1 MEEKILGSQEIN
13 AAPAPA
19 TGTAPAP
26 AEAPKIGGIQTTPM
40 PTAGVDMNFY
50 ANSNPANRIFA
61 GQSTGAEAADPWNKA
76 SDTISQIS
84 NNSLNDIQ
92 KNHIDTIGTERGG
105 QQSTNVA
112 GIGDTYMTGRYSS
125 PAVANLVSAFRTTA
139 AQNALSSELENEK
152 QRLTKE
158 AQKAYKERQKR
169 DRARAEAA
177 ARQAAAAQQ
186 AAAQQEMARKMGG
199 MGNVQGEAT
208 TAAGQGVQAG
218 SDLKNDM
225 ANGFVRFNAQ
235 TGKYENTGKGG
246 HDYAAKY
253 NGLLLSP
260 TEYVMN
266 NLFTHNKDKTLNDA
280 NNNAYAARFKNNP
293 IGTAAGMA
301 ADIYTAPLRAAGSTI
316 GRLFSGKG
324 W

>member
-13 AAPAPA
+13 ATPAPA
-19 TGTAPAP
+19 TGTTPAP
-26 AEAPKIGGIQTTPM
+26 AETPNIGGIQTTPM

-112 GIGDTYMTGRYSS
+112 GMGDTYMTSRYSS

-169 DRARAEAA
+169 DKARAEAA
-177 ARQAAAAQQ
+177 AQQ
-186 AAAQQEMARKMGG
+186 AQQEAIARKMGG
-199 MGNVQGEAT
+199 MGTVNGEAT
-208 TAAGQGVQAG
+208 TVAGQGVQTNTN
-218 SDLKNDM
+218 LKNDI
-225 ANGFVRFNAQ
+225 ANGFVQFNSK

-246 HDYAAKY
+246 QDYAAKY
-253 NGLLLSP
+253 NNLLLSP
-260 TEYVMN
+260 TDYVMN
-266 NLFTHNKDKTLNDA
+266 NLFTHNKDRTLNDA
-280 NNNAYAARFKNNP
+280 NNNAYNERFKKDP
-293 IGTAAGMA
+293 LGTAVQFG
-301 ADIYTAPLRAAGSTI
+301 ADIYTAPLRAAGTTI

-324 W
+324 F

>member
-13 AAPAPA
+13 ATPAPA

-26 AEAPKIGGIQTTPM
+26 ADAPKIGGIQTTPM

-199 MGNVQGEAT
+199 MGNVQGEGT
-208 TAAGQGVQAG
+208 TAAGQVMRGLNVDGSG
-218 SDLKNDM
+218 SDVATLLYK
-225 ANGFVRFNAQ
+225 GWVRLNPQ
-235 TGKYENTGKGG
+235 TGKYENVAPFKPSDGKDYANILNQRLGIG
-246 HDYAAKY
+246 ADVPNRPKGTAFINDYAA
-253 NGLLLSP
+253 
-260 TEYVMN
+260 
-266 NLFTHNKDKTLNDA
+266 A
-280 NNNAYAARFKNNP
+280 N
-293 IGTAAGMA
+293 T
-301 ADIYTAPLRAAGSTI
+301 T
-316 GRLFSGKG
+316 GKKLG
-324 W
+324 DWVKMP

>member
-13 AAPAPA
+13 ATPAPA
-19 TGTAPAP
+19 NGATPAP
-26 AEAPKIGGIQTTPM
+26 AETPKIGGIQTTPM

-169 DRARAEAA
+169 DKARAEAA

-199 MGNVQGEAT
+199 MGNVQGEGT
-208 TAAGQGVQAG
+208 TAAGQGVQTNTN
-218 SDLKNDM
+218 LKNDI
-225 ANGFVRFNAQ
+225 ANGFVQFNSK

-246 HDYAAKY
+246 QDYAAKY
-253 NGLLLSP
+253 NNLLLSP
-260 TEYVMN
+260 TDYVIN
-266 NLFTHNKDKTLNDA
+266 NLFTHNKDRTLNDA
-280 NNNAYAARFKNNP
+280 NNNAYNERFKKDP
-293 IGTAAGMA
+293 LGTAVQFG
-301 ADIYTAPLRAAGSTI
+301 ADIYTAPLRAAGTTI

-324 W
+324 F

>member
-13 AAPAPA
+13 ATPAPA
-19 TGTAPAP
+19 NGATPAS
-26 AEAPKIGGIQTTPM
+26 AETPKIGGIQTTPM

-112 GIGDTYMTGRYSS
+112 GMGDTYMTSRYSS

-169 DRARAEAA
+169 DRARAE
-177 ARQAAAAQQ
+177 AAAAQQ

-293 IGTAAGMA
+293 IGTAAGIA

>member
-13 AAPAPA
+13 TTPAPA
-19 TGTAPAP
+19 NGATPAP
-26 AEAPKIGGIQTTPM
+26 AETPKIGGIQTTPM

-199 MGNVQGEAT
+199 MGNVQGEKT
-208 TAAGQGVQAG
+208 TAAGQRVRYANDDEASVALKYKEKMDNLSRSNKPEENVIPQLEEFRNGPITNAIPKAG
-218 SDLKNDM
+218 GS
-225 ANGFVRFNAQ
+225 
-235 TGKYENTGKGG
+235 YEDPIPWLSWIWGG
-246 HDYAAKY
+246 
-253 NGLLLSP
+253 
-260 TEYVMN
+260 
-266 NLFTHNKDKTLNDA
+266 NK
-280 NNNAYAARFKNNP
+280 
-293 IGTAAGMA
+293 
-301 ADIYTAPLRAAGSTI
+301 
-316 GRLFSGKG
+316 
-324 W
+324 

>member
-13 AAPAPA
+13 ATPAPA

-26 AEAPKIGGIQTTPM
+26 ADAPKIGGIQTTPM

-50 ANSNPANRIFA
+50 ANSNPTNRIFA

-92 KNHIDTIGTERGG
+92 RNHIDTIGTERGG

-169 DRARAEAA
+169 DKARAEAA
-177 ARQAAAAQQ
+177 ARPAAAAQQ
-186 AAAQQEMARKMGG
+186 AQQEAIARKMGG
-199 MGNVQGEAT
+199 MGTVNGEKAIP
-208 TAAGQGVQAG
+208 AGQSVRYENIDGNP
-218 SDLKNDM
+218 NDV
-225 ANGFVRFNAQ
+225 ASLLSKGWVRLNTQ
-235 TGKYENTGKGG
+235 TGKYENVAPFQPGK
-246 HDYAAKY
+246 DYA
-253 NGLLLSP
+253 SI
-260 TEYVMN
+260 
-266 NLFTHNKDKTLNDA
+266 LNQRLGIGA
-280 NNNAYAARFKNNP
+280 NVKNRPAGVAFINDYANARGKASNDRE
-293 IGTAAGMA
+293 AAGG
-301 ADIYTAPLRAAGSTI
+301 GS
-316 GRLFSGKG
+316 GGG

>member
-13 AAPAPA
+13 ATPAPA

-177 ARQAAAAQQ
+177 ARQTAAAQQ

-199 MGNVQGEAT
+199 MDNVQGEAT
-208 TAAGQGVQAG
+208 TPAEQSVRYENIDGNP
-218 SDLKNDM
+218 NDV
-225 ANGFVRFNAQ
+225 ASLLSKGWVRLNTQ
-235 TGKYENTGKGG
+235 TGKYENVAPFQSGK
-246 HDYAAKY
+246 DYASILNQRLGIGANVK
-253 NGLLLSP
+253 NRPAG
-260 TEYVMN
+260 VAFIN
-266 NLFTHNKDKTLNDA
+266 NYANARGKASND
-280 NNNAYAARFKNNP
+280 RE
-293 IGTAAGMA
+293 AAGG
-301 ADIYTAPLRAAGSTI
+301 GS
-316 GRLFSGKG
+316 GGG